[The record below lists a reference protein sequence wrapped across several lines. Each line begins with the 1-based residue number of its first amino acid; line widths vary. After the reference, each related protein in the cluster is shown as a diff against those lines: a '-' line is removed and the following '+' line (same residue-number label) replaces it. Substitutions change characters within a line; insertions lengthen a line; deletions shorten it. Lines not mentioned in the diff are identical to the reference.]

1 MPPARRPDLPRT
13 TGAVMLHADLDVEI
27 GSGGQVTHARLRD
40 GDAGLVLDVD
50 DVAIALRSLPE
61 RPVLRRLLRDP
72 LRWGMTPLRGQR
84 LTVRSGGHALALLR
98 VDEDGR
104 IRAVPTPAGVGALL
118 RFGSGTRRGSLALT
132 VVGAAAVAASAVVA
146 ALLAWRSRHQG

>member
-13 TGAVMLHADLDVEI
+13 TGSLTLHADLDVEI
-27 GSGGQVTHARLRD
+27 GSGGQITHARLTD
-40 GDAGLVLDVD
+40 SASGLVLDVD
-50 DVAIALRSLPE
+50 DVAIALGSLPE

-72 LRWGMTPLRGQR
+72 LQWGVTPLRGQR

-118 RFGSGTRRGSLALT
+118 RFGSGTRRGSVVLA
-132 VVGAAAVAASAVVA
+132 VVGATALAASVIA
-146 ALLAWRSRHQG
+146 ALLAWRSRHPG